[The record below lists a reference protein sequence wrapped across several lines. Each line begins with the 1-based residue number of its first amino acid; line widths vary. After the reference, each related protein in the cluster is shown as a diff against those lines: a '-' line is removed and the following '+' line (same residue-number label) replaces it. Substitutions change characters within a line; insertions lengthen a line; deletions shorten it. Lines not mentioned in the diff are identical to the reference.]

1 MSSKIGSQQMAN
13 ELNLKGA
20 QRAAIFL
27 LGVGEEAATEVMRHM
42 SAKEVQQVGEAMA
55 GISKLTNAQV
65 ESVLAD
71 FHEESAEINP
81 LGLEAPDFTRRVMT
95 SALGQDKAQNIL
107 SQVLEKP
114 DEHNGVEALQW
125 MAPKA
130 IAEVLV
136 EEHPQIAATVMTQ
149 LYDEQ
154 AAKVLELL
162 SDEMRKDVILRIA
175 RMEELDPR
183 AMEELDRVLE
193 SQLGK
198 LQRTPPRKVMGPDN
212 LAAILNATGSE
223 LEQEMLEALTSVDE
237 ELGDDVKEKMFV
249 FDNLMQLDDL
259 GFQRLLRE
267 VAQENL
273 LTALK
278 GVDEVL
284 AERFFK
290 NMSERAAEILREDME
305 ASGPVKLADVEAAQK
320 EVVRTAK
327 KLADEGVLMMGKAA
341 RDYV

>member
-1 MSSKIGSQQMAN
+1 MAD
-13 ELNLKGA
+13 ELNLTGS

-27 LGVGEEAATEVMRHM
+27 LGVGEQAATEVMRHM

-55 GISKLTNAQV
+55 TISKLTNNQV

-71 FHEESAEINP
+71 FHLESAEINP

-107 SQVLEKP
+107 SQVLETP
-114 DEHNGVEALQW
+114 EEHNGVEALQW

-130 IAEVLV
+130 IADVLGG
-136 EEHPQIAATVMTQ
+136 EHPQIAATIMTQ

-154 AAKVLELL
+154 AANVLALL
-162 SDEMRKDVILRIA
+162 PDDMRKDVILRIA

-193 SQLGK
+193 SQLGN
-198 LQRTPPRKVMGPDN
+198 LQRTPPRKVLGPDN
-212 LAAILNATGSE
+212 LAAILNATDSE
-223 LEQEMLEALTSVDE
+223 LEQEMLEALTQADE
-237 ELGDDVKEKMFV
+237 DLSDDVKEKMFV
-249 FDNLMQLDDL
+249 FDNLIKLDDR
-259 GFQRLLRE
+259 GFQTLVRDIDQEKLL
-267 VAQENL
+267 V
-273 LTALK
+273 ALK
-278 GVDEVL
+278 GVDQEL
-284 AERFFK
+284 TERFFN
-290 NMSERAAEILREDME
+290 NMSERAADILREDME

-320 EVVRTAK
+320 DIVKTAM
-327 KLADEGVLMMGKAA
+327 KLADEGAIMIGKGA

>member
-1 MSSKIGSQQMAN
+1 MAD
-13 ELNLKGA
+13 ELNLTGS

-27 LGVGEEAATEVMRHM
+27 LGVGEQAATEVMRHM

-55 GISKLTNAQV
+55 TISKLTNTQV

-71 FHEESAEINP
+71 FHLESAEINP

-107 SQVLEKP
+107 SQVLETP
-114 DEHNGVEALQW
+114 EEHNGVEALQW

-130 IAEVLV
+130 IADVLGG
-136 EEHPQIAATVMTQ
+136 EHPQIAATVMTQ

-154 AAKVLELL
+154 AANVLALL
-162 SDEMRKDVILRIA
+162 PDDMRKDVILRIA

-193 SQLGK
+193 SQLGN
-198 LQRTPPRKVMGPDN
+198 LQRTPPRKVLGPDN
-212 LAAILNATGSE
+212 LAAILNATDSE
-223 LEQEMLEALTSVDE
+223 LEQEMLEALTQADE
-237 ELGDDVKEKMFV
+237 DLSDDVKEKMFV
-249 FDNLMQLDDL
+249 FDNLIKLDDR
-259 GFQRLLRE
+259 GFQTLVRDIDQEKLL
-267 VAQENL
+267 V
-273 LTALK
+273 ALK
-278 GVDEVL
+278 GVDQEL
-284 AERFFK
+284 TERFFN
-290 NMSERAAEILREDME
+290 NMSERAADILREDME

-320 EVVRTAK
+320 EIVKTAM
-327 KLADEGVLMMGKAA
+327 KLADEGALMIGKGA

>member
-1 MSSKIGSQQMAN
+1 MAN

-20 QRAAIFL
+20 ERAAIFL
-27 LGVGEEAATEVMRHM
+27 LGVGEEAATEIMRHM

-55 GISKLTNAQV
+55 SISKLTNAQV

-71 FHEESAEINP
+71 FHEDSAEINP

-130 IAEVLV
+130 IAEVLE

-162 SDEMRKDVILRIA
+162 PEEIRKDVILRIA

-212 LAAILNATGSE
+212 LAAILNATDSQ
-223 LEQEMLEALTSVDE
+223 LEQEMLDALTSVDE
-237 ELGDDVKEKMFV
+237 ELSDDVKEKMFI
-249 FDNLMQLDDL
+249 FDSLMQLDDK
-259 GFQRLLRE
+259 GFQRLVRE

-278 GVDEVL
+278 GVDDVL
-284 AERFFK
+284 AERFFN
-290 NMSERAAEILREDME
+290 NMSERAAEILREDMD

-320 EVVRTAK
+320 EIVRTAK
-327 KLADEGVLMMGKAA
+327 KLADEGELMIGKAA

>member
-1 MSSKIGSQQMAN
+1 MAN

-55 GISKLTNAQV
+55 SISKLTNAQV

-162 SDEMRKDVILRIA
+162 PDEMRKDVILRIA

>member
-1 MSSKIGSQQMAN
+1 MAS
-13 ELNLKGA
+13 ESNLSGA

-55 GISKLTNAQV
+55 TISKLINSQV
-65 ESVLAD
+65 EDVLAD
-71 FHEESAEINP
+71 FHIESAEINP

-130 IAEVLV
+130 IAEVLE
-136 EEHPQIAATVMTQ
+136 EEHPQIAATVLTQ

-162 SDEMRKDVILRIA
+162 PDDLKKDVILRIA
-175 RMEELDPR
+175 RMEQLDSR

-198 LQRTPPRKVMGPDN
+198 LQRIPPRKVMGPDN
-212 LAAILNATGSE
+212 LASILNATDSE
-223 LEQEMLEALTSVDE
+223 LEKEMLEALTEADE
-237 ELGDDVKEKMFV
+237 ELSDDVKEKMFV
-249 FDNLMQLDDL
+249 FDSLMKLDDR
-259 GFQRLLRE
+259 GFQTLVRDIDQEKLL
-267 VAQENL
+267 V
-273 LTALK
+273 ALK
-278 GVDEVL
+278 GVDEEL
-284 AERFFK
+284 TERFFN
-290 NMSERAAEILREDME
+290 NMSERAADILREDME
-305 ASGPVKLADVEAAQK
+305 ASGPVKLAEVESAQK
-320 EVVRTAK
+320 DIVKTALR
-327 KLADEGVLMMGKAA
+327 LAEEGTLMIGKAA
-341 RDYV
+341 KDYV

>member
-1 MSSKIGSQQMAN
+1 MAD
-13 ELNLKGA
+13 ELNLTGS

-27 LGVGEEAATEVMRHM
+27 LGVGEQAATEVMRHM

-55 GISKLTNAQV
+55 TISKLTNNQV

-71 FHEESAEINP
+71 FHLESAEINP

-107 SQVLEKP
+107 SQVLEMP
-114 DEHNGVEALQW
+114 EEHNGVEALQW

-130 IAEVLV
+130 IADVLGG
-136 EEHPQIAATVMTQ
+136 EHPQIAATVMTQ

-154 AAKVLELL
+154 AANVLALL
-162 SDEMRKDVILRIA
+162 PDDMRKDVILRIA

-193 SQLGK
+193 SQLGN
-198 LQRTPPRKVMGPDN
+198 LQRTPPRKVLGPDN
-212 LAAILNATGSE
+212 LAAILNATDSE
-223 LEQEMLEALTSVDE
+223 LEQEMLEALTQADE
-237 ELGDDVKEKMFV
+237 DLSDDVKEKMFV
-249 FDNLMQLDDL
+249 FDNLIKLDDR
-259 GFQRLLRE
+259 GFQTLVRDIDQEKLL
-267 VAQENL
+267 V
-273 LTALK
+273 ALK
-278 GVDEVL
+278 GVDQEL
-284 AERFFK
+284 TERFFN
-290 NMSERAAEILREDME
+290 NMSERAADILREDME

-320 EVVRTAK
+320 DIVKTAM
-327 KLADEGVLMMGKAA
+327 KLADEGALMIGKGA

>member
-1 MSSKIGSQQMAN
+1 MAN
-13 ELNLKGA
+13 EANLSGA

-55 GISKLTNAQV
+55 TISKLTNNQV

-71 FHEESAEINP
+71 FHLESAEINP
-81 LGLEAPDFTRRVMT
+81 LGLDAPDFTRRVMT

-114 DEHNGVEALQW
+114 EEHNGVEALQW

-130 IAEVLV
+130 IAEVLE

-162 SDEMRKDVILRIA
+162 PEEMRKDVILRIA

-212 LAAILNATGSE
+212 LAAILNATGSD
-223 LEQEMLEALTSVDE
+223 LEQEMLEALTSVDQ
-237 ELGDDVKEKMFV
+237 ELSDDVKEKMFI
-249 FDNLMQLDDL
+249 FDNLMQLDDK
-259 GFQRLLRE
+259 GFQRLVRE
-267 VAQENL
+267 VPNENML
-273 LTALK
+273 KALK
-278 GVDEVL
+278 GVDDTL
-284 AERFFK
+284 AERFFN
-290 NMSERAAEILREDME
+290 NMSERASEILREDME
-305 ASGPVKLADVEAAQK
+305 ASGPLKLSDVEAAQK
-320 EVVRTAK
+320 EIVRTAK
-327 KLADEGVLMMGKAA
+327 RLADEGELMIGKASK
-341 RDYV
+341 DYV

>member
-1 MSSKIGSQQMAN
+1 MAN

-55 GISKLTNAQV
+55 SISKLTNAQV
-65 ESVLAD
+65 EGVLAD

-114 DEHNGVEALQW
+114 EEHNGVEALQW

-154 AAKVLELL
+154 AAKVLELFPE
-162 SDEMRKDVILRIA
+162 EMRKDVILRIA

-198 LQRTPPRKVMGPDN
+198 LQRTPPRKVLGPDN

-237 ELGDDVKEKMFV
+237 ALSDDVKEKMFI

-320 EVVRTAK
+320 EIVRTAK
-327 KLADEGVLMMGKAA
+327 KLADEGVLMIGKAA

>member
-1 MSSKIGSQQMAN
+1 MAN
-13 ELNLKGA
+13 ESNLSGA

-55 GISKLTNAQV
+55 TISKLTNSQV
-65 ESVLAD
+65 EDVLAD
-71 FHEESAEINP
+71 FHIESAEINP

-130 IAEVLV
+130 IAEVLE
-136 EEHPQIAATVMTQ
+136 EEHPQIAATVLTQ

-154 AAKVLELL
+154 AAKVLEMLPDDL
-162 SDEMRKDVILRIA
+162 KKDVILRVA
-175 RMEELDPR
+175 RMEELDSR

-198 LQRTPPRKVMGPDN
+198 LQRIPPRKVMGPDN
-212 LAAILNATGSE
+212 LASILNATDSE
-223 LEQEMLEALTSVDE
+223 LEKEMLEALTEADE
-237 ELGDDVKEKMFV
+237 ELSDDVKEKMFV
-249 FDNLMQLDDL
+249 FDSLMKLDDR
-259 GFQRLLRE
+259 GFQTLVRDIDQEKLL
-267 VAQENL
+267 V
-273 LTALK
+273 ALK
-278 GVDEVL
+278 GVDEEL
-284 AERFFK
+284 TERFFN
-290 NMSERAAEILREDME
+290 NMSERAADILREDME
-305 ASGPVKLADVEAAQK
+305 ASGPVKLAEVESAQK
-320 EVVRTAK
+320 DIVKTALR
-327 KLADEGVLMMGKAA
+327 LAEEGTLMIGKAA
-341 RDYV
+341 KDYV

>member
-1 MSSKIGSQQMAN
+1 MAN

-20 QRAAIFL
+20 ERAAIFL

-55 GISKLTNAQV
+55 TISKLTNAQV

-71 FHEESAEINP
+71 FHEDSAEINP
-81 LGLEAPDFTRRVMT
+81 LGLDAPDFTRRVMT

-130 IAEVLV
+130 IAEVLE

-162 SDEMRKDVILRIA
+162 PDDMRKDVILRIA

-237 ELGDDVKEKMFV
+237 ELSDDVKEKMFI
-249 FDNLMQLDDL
+249 FDNLMQLDDR
-259 GFQRLLRE
+259 GFQRLVRE

-305 ASGPVKLADVEAAQK
+305 ASGPVKLADVEVAQK
-320 EVVRTAK
+320 EIVRTAK
-327 KLADEGVLMMGKAA
+327 KLADDGELMMGKAA

>member
-1 MSSKIGSQQMAN
+1 MAN

-55 GISKLTNAQV
+55 SISKLTNAQV

-114 DEHNGVEALQW
+114 EEHNGVEALQW

-162 SDEMRKDVILRIA
+162 PDEMQKDVIFRIA

-237 ELGDDVKEKMFV
+237 ELSDDVKEKMFI

>member
-1 MSSKIGSQQMAN
+1 
-13 ELNLKGA
+13 
-20 QRAAIFL
+20 

-55 GISKLTNAQV
+55 TISKLTNNQV

-71 FHEESAEINP
+71 FHLESAEINP
-81 LGLEAPDFTRRVMT
+81 LGLDAPDFTRRVMT

-114 DEHNGVEALQW
+114 EEHNGVEALQW

-130 IAEVLV
+130 IAEVLE

-162 SDEMRKDVILRIA
+162 PEEMRKDVILRIA

-212 LAAILNATGSE
+212 LAAILNATGSD
-223 LEQEMLEALTSVDE
+223 LEQEMLEALTSVDQ
-237 ELGDDVKEKMFV
+237 ELSDDVKEKMFI
-249 FDNLMQLDDL
+249 FDNLMQLDDK
-259 GFQRLLRE
+259 GFQRLVRE
-267 VAQENL
+267 VPNENM

-278 GVDEVL
+278 GVDDVL
-284 AERFFK
+284 AERFFN

-305 ASGPVKLADVEAAQK
+305 ASGPVKLSDVETAQK
-320 EVVRTAK
+320 EIVRTAK
-327 KLADEGVLMMGKAA
+327 RLADEGELMIGKASK
-341 RDYV
+341 DYV

>member
-1 MSSKIGSQQMAN
+1 MAD
-13 ELNLKGA
+13 ELNLTGS

-27 LGVGEEAATEVMRHM
+27 LGVGEQAATEVMRHM

-55 GISKLTNAQV
+55 TISKLTNNQV

-71 FHEESAEINP
+71 FHLESAEINP

-107 SQVLEKP
+107 SQVLETP
-114 DEHNGVEALQW
+114 EEHNGVEALQW

-130 IAEVLV
+130 IADVLGG
-136 EEHPQIAATVMTQ
+136 EHPQIAATVMTQ

-154 AAKVLELL
+154 AANVLALL
-162 SDEMRKDVILRIA
+162 PDEMRKDVILRIA

-193 SQLGK
+193 SQLGN
-198 LQRTPPRKVMGPDN
+198 LQRTPPRKVLGPDN
-212 LAAILNATGSE
+212 LAAILNATDSE
-223 LEQEMLEALTSVDE
+223 LEQEMLEALTQADE
-237 ELGDDVKEKMFV
+237 DLSDDVKEKMFV
-249 FDNLMQLDDL
+249 FDNLIKLDDR
-259 GFQRLLRE
+259 GFQTLVRDIDQEKLL
-267 VAQENL
+267 V
-273 LTALK
+273 ALK
-278 GVDEVL
+278 GVDQEL
-284 AERFFK
+284 TERFFN
-290 NMSERAAEILREDME
+290 NMSERAADILREDME

-320 EVVRTAK
+320 EIVKTAM
-327 KLADEGVLMMGKAA
+327 KLADEGTLMIGKGA

>member
-1 MSSKIGSQQMAN
+1 MAN
-13 ELNLKGA
+13 EANLSGA

-55 GISKLTNAQV
+55 TIAKLTNNQV

-71 FHEESAEINP
+71 FHLESAEINP
-81 LGLEAPDFTRRVMT
+81 LGLDAPDFTRRVMT

-114 DEHNGVEALQW
+114 EEHNGVEALQW

-130 IAEVLV
+130 IAEVLE

-162 SDEMRKDVILRIA
+162 PEEMRKDVILRIA

-212 LAAILNATGSE
+212 LAAILNATGSD
-223 LEQEMLEALTSVDE
+223 LEQEMLEALTSVDQ
-237 ELGDDVKEKMFV
+237 ELSDDVKEKMFI
-249 FDNLMQLDDL
+249 FDNLMQLDDK
-259 GFQRLLRE
+259 GFQRLVRE
-267 VAQENL
+267 VPNENM

-278 GVDEVL
+278 GVDDVL
-284 AERFFK
+284 AERFFN

-305 ASGPVKLADVEAAQK
+305 ASGPVKLSEVETAQK
-320 EVVRTAK
+320 EIVRTAK
-327 KLADEGVLMMGKAA
+327 RLADEGELMIGKASK
-341 RDYV
+341 DYV

>member
-1 MSSKIGSQQMAN
+1 
-13 ELNLKGA
+13 
-20 QRAAIFL
+20 
-27 LGVGEEAATEVMRHM
+27 M

-55 GISKLTNAQV
+55 TISKLTNNQV

-71 FHEESAEINP
+71 FHLESAEINP
-81 LGLEAPDFTRRVMT
+81 LGLDAPDFTRRVMT

-114 DEHNGVEALQW
+114 EEHNGVEALQW

-130 IAEVLV
+130 IAEVLE

-162 SDEMRKDVILRIA
+162 PEEMRKDVILRIA

-212 LAAILNATGSE
+212 LAAILNATGSD
-223 LEQEMLEALTSVDE
+223 LEQEMLEALTSVDQ
-237 ELGDDVKEKMFV
+237 ELSDDVKEKMFI
-249 FDNLMQLDDL
+249 FDNLMQLDDK
-259 GFQRLLRE
+259 GFQRLVRE
-267 VAQENL
+267 VPNENM

-278 GVDEVL
+278 GVDDVL
-284 AERFFK
+284 AERFFN

-305 ASGPVKLADVEAAQK
+305 ASGPVKLSDVETAQK
-320 EVVRTAK
+320 EIVRTAK
-327 KLADEGVLMMGKAA
+327 RLADEGELMIGKASK
-341 RDYV
+341 DYV

>member
-1 MSSKIGSQQMAN
+1 MAN
-13 ELNLKGA
+13 ESSLSGA

-55 GISKLTNAQV
+55 TISKLTNNQV

-71 FHEESAEINP
+71 FHVESAEINP
-81 LGLEAPDFTRRVMT
+81 LGLDAPDFTRRVMT

-107 SQVLEKP
+107 SQVLETP
-114 DEHNGVEALQW
+114 EEHNGVEALQW

-154 AAKVLELL
+154 AANVLALL
-162 SDEMRKDVILRIA
+162 PDDMRKDVILRIA

-183 AMEELDRVLE
+183 AMEELDRGLE

-198 LQRTPPRKVMGPDN
+198 LQRTPPRKVLGPDN
-212 LAAILNATGSE
+212 LAAILNATDSD
-223 LEQEMLEALTSVDE
+223 LEQEMLEALTEADE
-237 ELGDDVKEKMFV
+237 DLSDDVKEKMFV
-249 FDNLMQLDDL
+249 FDNLMKLDDR
-259 GFQRLLRE
+259 GFQQLVRDI
-267 VAQENL
+267 AQENL

-284 AERFFK
+284 AERFFN

-320 EVVRTAK
+320 EIVKTAK
-327 KLADEGVLMMGKAA
+327 KLADEGVIMIGKAA

>member
-1 MSSKIGSQQMAN
+1 MAN
-13 ELNLKGA
+13 ELNLSGA

-55 GISKLTNAQV
+55 TISKLTNEQV
-65 ESVLAD
+65 ESVLSE
-71 FHEESAEINP
+71 FHIDSAEINP
-81 LGLEAPDFTRRVMT
+81 LGLEVPAFTRRVMT

-107 SQVLEKP
+107 AQVLEKP
-114 DEHNGVEALQW
+114 EEHKGVEALQW

-130 IAEVLV
+130 IAEVLE

-162 SDEMRKDVILRIA
+162 PDEMRNDVILRIA
-175 RMEELDPR
+175 RMEELDPL
-183 AMEELDRVLE
+183 AMDELDRVLE

-212 LAAILNATGSE
+212 LAAILNASGSV
-223 LEQEMLEALTSVDE
+223 LEQEALAALSLADE
-237 ELGDDVKEKMFV
+237 ELSDDVKEKMFI
-249 FDNLMQLDDL
+249 FDNLLQLDDK
-259 GFQRLLRE
+259 GFQRLVRE
-267 VAQENL
+267 VQQENL
-273 LTALK
+273 LIALK

-284 AERFFK
+284 AERFFN

-305 ASGPVKLADVEAAQK
+305 ASGPVKLADVESAQK
-320 EVVRTAK
+320 EIVKTAK
-327 KLADEGVLMMGKAA
+327 KLSDEGEIMIGKAA

>member
-1 MSSKIGSQQMAN
+1 MAN
-13 ELNLKGA
+13 ESSLSGA

-55 GISKLTNAQV
+55 TISKLTNNQV

-71 FHEESAEINP
+71 FHVESAEINP
-81 LGLEAPDFTRRVMT
+81 LGLDAPDFTRRVMT

-107 SQVLEKP
+107 SQVLETP
-114 DEHNGVEALQW
+114 EEHNGVEALQW

-154 AAKVLELL
+154 AANVLALL
-162 SDEMRKDVILRIA
+162 PDDMRKDVILRIA

-198 LQRTPPRKVMGPDN
+198 LQRTPPRKVLGPDN
-212 LAAILNATGSE
+212 LAAILNATDSD
-223 LEQEMLEALTSVDE
+223 LEQKMLEALTEADE
-237 ELGDDVKEKMFV
+237 DLSDDVKEKMFV
-249 FDNLMQLDDL
+249 FDNLMTLDDR
-259 GFQRLLRE
+259 GFQQLVRDI
-267 VAQENL
+267 AQENL

-284 AERFFK
+284 AERFFN

-320 EVVRTAK
+320 EIVKTAK
-327 KLADEGVLMMGKAA
+327 KLADEGVIMIGKAA

>member
-1 MSSKIGSQQMAN
+1 MAN
-13 ELNLKGA
+13 ESNLSGA

-55 GISKLTNAQV
+55 SISKLTNSQV
-65 ESVLAD
+65 EDVLAD
-71 FHEESAEINP
+71 FHIESAEINP

-130 IAEVLV
+130 IAEVLE
-136 EEHPQIAATVMTQ
+136 EEHPQIAATVLTQ

-154 AAKVLELL
+154 AAKVLEMLPDDL
-162 SDEMRKDVILRIA
+162 KKDVILRVA
-175 RMEELDPR
+175 RMEELDSR

-198 LQRTPPRKVMGPDN
+198 LQRIPPRKVMGPDN
-212 LAAILNATGSE
+212 LASILNATDSE
-223 LEQEMLEALTSVDE
+223 LEKEMLEALTEADE
-237 ELGDDVKEKMFV
+237 ELSDDVKEKMFV
-249 FDNLMQLDDL
+249 FDSLMKLDDR
-259 GFQRLLRE
+259 GFQTLVRDIDQEKLL
-267 VAQENL
+267 V
-273 LTALK
+273 ALK
-278 GVDEVL
+278 GVDEEL
-284 AERFFK
+284 TERFFN
-290 NMSERAAEILREDME
+290 NMSERAADILREDME
-305 ASGPVKLADVEAAQK
+305 ASGPVKLADVESAQK
-320 EVVRTAK
+320 DIVKTALR
-327 KLADEGVLMMGKAA
+327 LAEEGTLMIGKAA
-341 RDYV
+341 KDYV

>member
-1 MSSKIGSQQMAN
+1 MAD

-20 QRAAIFL
+20 ERAAIFL
-27 LGVGEEAATEVMRHM
+27 LGVGEEAATEIMRHM

-55 GISKLTNAQV
+55 SISKLTNAQV

-71 FHEESAEINP
+71 FHEDSAEINP

-114 DEHNGVEALQW
+114 DEHNCVEALQW

-130 IAEVLV
+130 IAEVLE

-162 SDEMRKDVILRIA
+162 PEAIRKDVILRIA

-212 LAAILNATGSE
+212 LAAILNATDSQ
-223 LEQEMLEALTSVDE
+223 LEQEMLDALTSVDE
-237 ELGDDVKEKMFV
+237 ELSDDVKEKMFI
-249 FDNLMQLDDL
+249 FDSLMQLDDK
-259 GFQRLLRE
+259 GFQRLVRE

-278 GVDEVL
+278 GVDDVL
-284 AERFFK
+284 AERFFN
-290 NMSERAAEILREDME
+290 NMSERAAEILREDMD

-320 EVVRTAK
+320 EIVRTAK
-327 KLADEGVLMMGKAA
+327 KLADEGELMIGKAA

>member
-1 MSSKIGSQQMAN
+1 MASEHNLSGS
-13 ELNLKGA
+13 
-20 QRAAIFL
+20 QRAAILL

-55 GISKLTNAQV
+55 TISKLTNNQV

-71 FHEESAEINP
+71 FHLESAEINP
-81 LGLEAPDFTRRVMT
+81 LGLEATDFTRRVMT

-107 SQVLEKP
+107 SQVLDKP
-114 DEHNGVEALQW
+114 IDHNGVEALQW

-130 IAEVLV
+130 IAEVLS

-162 SDEMRKDVILRIA
+162 PHELRSDVIFRIA

-183 AMEELDRVLE
+183 ALEELDRVLE

-212 LAAILNATGSE
+212 LAAILNATGHE

-237 ELGDDVKEKMFV
+237 DLGEDVKEKMFI
-249 FDNLMQLDDL
+249 FDNLMQLDDR
-259 GFQRLLRE
+259 GMQRLIRDIP
-267 VAQENL
+267 QENL
-273 LTALK
+273 LPALK
-278 GVDEVL
+278 GADVDMV
-284 AERFFK
+284 ERFFK
-290 NMSERAAEILREDME
+290 NMSERAADILREDLE
-305 ASGPVKLADVEAAQK
+305 ASGPIKLADVEVAQK
-320 EVVRTAK
+320 EIVRTAK
-327 KLADEGVLMMGKAA
+327 RLADEGELMLGKAA
-341 RDYV
+341 QDYV

>member
-1 MSSKIGSQQMAN
+1 MAN
-13 ELNLKGA
+13 EANLSGA

-55 GISKLTNAQV
+55 TISKLTNNQV

-71 FHEESAEINP
+71 FHLESAEINP
-81 LGLEAPDFTRRVMT
+81 LGLDAPDFTRRVMT

-114 DEHNGVEALQW
+114 EEHNGVEALQW

-130 IAEVLV
+130 IAEVLE

-162 SDEMRKDVILRIA
+162 TEETRKDVILRIA

-212 LAAILNATGSE
+212 LAAILNATGSD
-223 LEQEMLEALTSVDE
+223 LEQEMLEALTSVDQ
-237 ELGDDVKEKMFV
+237 ELSDDVKEKMFI
-249 FDNLMQLDDL
+249 FDNLMQLDDK
-259 GFQRLLRE
+259 GFQRLVRE
-267 VAQENL
+267 VPNENM

-278 GVDEVL
+278 GVDDVL
-284 AERFFK
+284 AERFFN

-305 ASGPVKLADVEAAQK
+305 ASGPVKLSDVETAQK
-320 EVVRTAK
+320 EIVRTAK
-327 KLADEGVLMMGKAA
+327 RLADEGELMIGKASK
-341 RDYV
+341 DYV

>member
-1 MSSKIGSQQMAN
+1 MAN

-55 GISKLTNAQV
+55 SISKLTNAQV

-162 SDEMRKDVILRIA
+162 PDEMRKDVILRIA
-175 RMEELDPR
+175 RMEELDPQ

>member
-1 MSSKIGSQQMAN
+1 MAN
-13 ELNLKGA
+13 ESNLSGA

-55 GISKLTNAQV
+55 TISKLTNSQV
-65 ESVLAD
+65 EDVLAD
-71 FHEESAEINP
+71 FHIESAEINP

-130 IAEVLV
+130 IAEVLE
-136 EEHPQIAATVMTQ
+136 EEHPQIAATVLTQ

-154 AAKVLELL
+154 AAKVLEMLPDDL
-162 SDEMRKDVILRIA
+162 KKDVILRIA
-175 RMEELDPR
+175 RMEELDSR

-198 LQRTPPRKVMGPDN
+198 LQRIPPRKVMGPDN
-212 LAAILNATGSE
+212 LASILNATDSE
-223 LEQEMLEALTSVDE
+223 LEKEMLEALTEADE
-237 ELGDDVKEKMFV
+237 ELSDDVKEKMFV
-249 FDNLMQLDDL
+249 FDSLMKLDDR
-259 GFQRLLRE
+259 GFQTLVRDIDQEKLL
-267 VAQENL
+267 V
-273 LTALK
+273 ALK
-278 GVDEVL
+278 GVDEEL
-284 AERFFK
+284 TERFFN
-290 NMSERAAEILREDME
+290 NMSERAADILREDME
-305 ASGPVKLADVEAAQK
+305 ASGPVKLAEVESAQK
-320 EVVRTAK
+320 DIVKTALR
-327 KLADEGVLMMGKAA
+327 LAEEGTLMIGKAA
-341 RDYV
+341 KDYV

>member
-1 MSSKIGSQQMAN
+1 MA
-13 ELNLKGA
+13 
-20 QRAAIFL
+20 
-27 LGVGEEAATEVMRHM
+27 T
-42 SAKEVQQVGEAMA
+42 
-55 GISKLTNAQV
+55 ISKLTNSQV

-71 FHEESAEINP
+71 FHLESAEINP
-81 LGLEAPDFTRRVMT
+81 LGLDAPDFTRRVMT

-107 SQVLEKP
+107 SQVLDKP
-114 DEHNGVEALQW
+114 EGQNGVEALQW

-130 IAEVLV
+130 IAEVLE

-162 SDEMRKDVILRIA
+162 SEDMRKDVILRIA

-212 LAAILNATGSE
+212 LAAILNATGSD
-223 LEQEMLEALTSVDE
+223 LEQEMLEALTSADE
-237 ELGDDVKEKMFV
+237 SLSDDVKEKMFI
-249 FDNLMQLDDL
+249 FDNLMQLDDR
-259 GFQRLLRE
+259 GFQRLVRE

-278 GVDEVL
+278 GVDQLL
-284 AERFFK
+284 AERFFN
-290 NMSERAAEILREDME
+290 NMSERAAEILREDMQ

-320 EVVRTAK
+320 EIIKTAK
-327 KLADEGVLMMGKAA
+327 KLADEGELMIGKAA

>member
-1 MSSKIGSQQMAN
+1 MAN

-20 QRAAIFL
+20 ERAAIFL

-55 GISKLTNAQV
+55 SISKLTNAQV

-71 FHEESAEINP
+71 FHEDSAEINP

-130 IAEVLV
+130 IAEVLE

-162 SDEMRKDVILRIA
+162 PEAIRKDVILRIA

-212 LAAILNATGSE
+212 LAAILNATDSQ
-223 LEQEMLEALTSVDE
+223 LEQEMLDALTSVDE
-237 ELGDDVKEKMFV
+237 ELSDDVKEKMFI
-249 FDNLMQLDDL
+249 FDSLMQLDDK
-259 GFQRLLRE
+259 GFQRLVRE

-278 GVDEVL
+278 GVDDVL
-284 AERFFK
+284 AERFFN
-290 NMSERAAEILREDME
+290 NMSERAAEILREDMD

-320 EVVRTAK
+320 EIVRTAK
-327 KLADEGVLMMGKAA
+327 KLADEGELMIGKAA

>member
-1 MSSKIGSQQMAN
+1 MAD
-13 ELNLKGA
+13 ELNLTGS

-27 LGVGEEAATEVMRHM
+27 LGVGEQAATEVMRHM

-55 GISKLTNAQV
+55 TISKLTNNQV

-71 FHEESAEINP
+71 FHLESAEINP

-107 SQVLEKP
+107 SQVLETP
-114 DEHNGVEALQW
+114 EEHNGVEALQW

-130 IAEVLV
+130 IADVLGG
-136 EEHPQIAATVMTQ
+136 EHPQIAATVMTQ

-154 AAKVLELL
+154 AASVLALL
-162 SDEMRKDVILRIA
+162 PDDMRKDVILRIA

-193 SQLGK
+193 SQLGN
-198 LQRTPPRKVMGPDN
+198 LQRTPPRKVLGPDN
-212 LAAILNATGSE
+212 LAAILNATDSE
-223 LEQEMLEALTSVDE
+223 LEQEMLEALTQADE
-237 ELGDDVKEKMFV
+237 DLSDDVKEKMFV
-249 FDNLMQLDDL
+249 FDNLIKLDDR
-259 GFQRLLRE
+259 GFQTLVRDIDQEKLL
-267 VAQENL
+267 V
-273 LTALK
+273 ALK
-278 GVDEVL
+278 GVDQEL
-284 AERFFK
+284 TERFFN
-290 NMSERAAEILREDME
+290 NMSERAADILREDME

-320 EVVRTAK
+320 DIVKTAM
-327 KLADEGVLMMGKAA
+327 KLADEGALMIGKGA